1 MAAALTSSQLAE
13 LAAEPVIGSWAE
25 AVEQETLGGR
35 AEGTKD
41 GIKTV
46 TDIVT
51 DETGKYKVITTFKV
65 VTKKVPRPV
74 AERKKWKKFGSC
86 AHDGPGPQVG
96 TTSVAEEVQMQFV
109 RNRFGEQQLDAGEE
123 TSKIGTAKS
132 ASVTHCRYC
141 KSDCHWSVECPY
153 KAMYVRHEDESAG
166 DTAEKDSRTAGTFN
180 ATGTPKTGVYVPPG
194 ARDGR
199 VLTGGAIRSEENTCR
214 VTNLPEECDEQELRH
229 LFGQVGTVTRV
240 FIAKD
245 KHTNRPKGF
254 AFVTY
259 ERREQAEMAIQKLNG
274 YKMDHLVLKV
284 EWTRPNN

>member
-1 MAAALTSSQLAE
+1 MTAALSSSQLAE
-13 LAAEPVIGSWAE
+13 LAVEPVIGSWAE
-25 AVEQETLGGR
+25 AVEQETLGSHT
-35 AEGTKD
+35 EGTKD

-46 TDIVT
+46 TDTVS
-51 DETGKYKVITTFKV
+51 DASGKYKVITTFKL

-74 AERKKWKKFGSC
+74 AERKKWKKFGAC
-86 AHDGPGPQVG
+86 EGDVTGPQVA
-96 TTSVAEEVQMQFV
+96 TTFVAEEVQMQFV

-123 TSKIGTAKS
+123 TSKTEAAKA

-141 KSDCHWSVECPY
+141 KSDNHWSVECPY
-153 KAMYVRHEDESAG
+153 KAMYVRHEDESGG
-166 DTAEKDSRTAGTFN
+166 DGAEKDLRGTQ
-180 ATGTPKTGVYVPPG
+180 KLGVYVPPG

-199 VLTGGAIRSEENTCR
+199 LTAGGAMRSEENTCR

-229 LFGQVGTVTRV
+229 LFNQIGTVTRV
-240 FIAKD
+240 FIARD

-259 ERREQAEMAIQKLNG
+259 ERRDLAEMAIQKLNG